1 MTYAWVKINNTTMK
15 QSSNNIFKFPLSFGE
30 GLGVR
35 HLSPLRWSLSLPNVG
50 SWRGCILLIL
60 ILCFT
65 TAPTQQ
71 AEAGIPIVQIIKEAV
86 KKVIKAVDL
95 MIQRLQNKTIG
106 LQNAAK
112 VLENKL
118 SQLKLTEI
126 AEWTERQRELYRKYY
141 DELWKVRNTIAT
153 YQRIRQILKRQE
165 QIVEEYRFT
174 WRMINQ
180 DKHFTKSEIDY
191 MYRVYTGILNESLYN
206 LDQIL
211 LVINSFKTQMT
222 DAKRLEIINKAGD
235 QIEQNY
241 TDLKQFNNQNI
252 QLSINRAKDEHEV
265 LVVKQLYGLE

>member
-1 MTYAWVKINNTTMK
+1 MK
-15 QSSNNIFKFPLSFGE
+15 RLHNNIFKFPLSFGE
-30 GLGVR
+30 GKGVR
-35 HLSPLRWSLSLPNVG
+35 P
-50 SWRGCILLIL
+50 WRGCILLLL

-65 TAPTQQ
+65 TTPTQQ
-71 AEAGIPIVQIIKEAV
+71 AQGGISIAVVIKEAI
-86 KKVIKAVDL
+86 KKVVKAVDL

-153 YQRIRQILKRQE
+153 YQRIRQILKQQE
-165 QIVEEYRFT
+165 QIVNEYRFT

-180 DKHFTKSEIDY
+180 DKHFTKEEIDY

-252 QLSINRAKDEHEV
+252 QLSMNRAKDEHEIQTI
-265 LVVKQLYGLE
+265 KKLYGLQD

>member
-1 MTYAWVKINNTTMK
+1 MK
-15 QSSNNIFKFPLSFGE
+15 STLIKIFKQLPLSFGE

-35 HLSPLRWSLSLPNVG
+35 S
-50 SWRGCILLIL
+50 IFFIIIL
-60 ILCFT
+60 IGTVALT
-65 TAPTQQ
+65 VVPTQR
-71 AEAGIPIVQIIKEAV
+71 AEAVIPIAQIIKEAI

-95 MIQRLQNKTIG
+95 MIQRLQNETIA

-118 SQLKLTEI
+118 SQLKLNEI
-126 AEWTERQRELYRKYY
+126 AQWTDRQRQLYKKYY
-141 DELWKVRNTIAT
+141 DELWKVRSTITT
-153 YQRIRQILKRQE
+153 YKRIKQIIERQQ
-165 QIVEEYRFT
+165 QIIAEYHFT
-174 WRMINQ
+174 WNMINQ
-180 DKHFTKSEIDY
+180 DGHFTRSEIDY
-191 MYRVYTGILNESLYN
+191 MYRVYTGILNESVYN

-252 QLSINRAKDEHEV
+252 QLSLNRAKDEHE
-265 LVVKQLYGLE
+265 LEIVKKLYGLE